1 MSLIVKIKKQLGSFL
16 LDIDLETD
24 GITGVLG
31 ASGCGKTM
39 LLKCISGVV
48 TPDEGSIVLNGRTL
62 FDSDRKINLKPQ
74 DRRVGYL
81 FQNYALFPNM
91 TVRQNILCG
100 LHREKDRA
108 TREKVYRETLG
119 MLQLSGLEEHYPHQ
133 LSGGQQ
139 QRTALARILVSQPD
153 IMLLDEPFS
162 ALDAN
167 LRDKLLVE
175 MKGILSRFRG
185 ISIDVTHNRDEAYKL
200 CSRIA
205 LIDKGKIIAAA
216 PTKELF
222 SNPGSI
228 VCASMTGCKNI
239 ESAVKVDE
247 HHVDVPAWGI
257 RLEIAEPIRDGLKAV
272 GIRAHY
278 FNQNSRQNC
287 NEIVIT
293 DVFDEPFE
301 TTILFRFQN
310 QDVESPSVWWRLPKD
325 RVPRERR
332 LSIGIAPV
340 NILLLYQ

>member
-1 MSLIVKIKKQLGSFL
+1 MSLIVKIKKRLGSFF

-24 GITGVLG
+24 EITGILG
-31 ASGCGKTM
+31 ASGCGKSM
-39 LLKCISGVV
+39 LLKCIAGVV
-48 TPDEGSIVLNGRTL
+48 TPDEGSIILNGRTL

-74 DRRVGYL
+74 ERRVGYL

-108 TREKVYRETLG
+108 RREKVYQETLN
-119 MLQLSGLEEHYPHQ
+119 MLQLNGLEEHYPQQ

-167 LRDKLLVE
+167 LRDKLLIE
-175 MKGILSRFRG
+175 MKEILSRFKG
-185 ISIDVTHNRDEAYKL
+185 ISIAVTHNRDEAYKL

-205 LIDKGKIIAAA
+205 MIENGKIITAA

-222 SNPGSI
+222 SNPGS
-228 VCASMTGCKNI
+228 VACASMTGCKNI
-239 ESAVKVDE
+239 EAAMKADE
-247 HHVDVPAWGI
+247 HHIDVPAWGI
-257 RLEIAEPIRDGLKAV
+257 RLETAEPVRDGLKAV

-278 FNQNSRQNC
+278 FNQNSRLNS
-287 NEIVIT
+287 NEIVIEGL
-293 DVFDEPFE
+293 FEEPFE
-301 TTILFRFQN
+301 TTVLFRFRN
-310 QDVESPSVWWRLPKD
+310 QDAQSPSVWWRLPKD
-325 RVPRERR
+325 RVPREHE

-340 NILLLYQ
+340 NILLLYR

>member
-1 MSLIVKIKKQLGSFL
+1 MSLIVSIKKRLGSFL

-39 LLKCISGVV
+39 LLKCIAGVV
-48 TPDEGSIVLNGRTL
+48 TPDEGKIVLNGRTL
-62 FDSDRKINLKPQ
+62 FDSEKKINLKPQ
-74 DRRVGYL
+74 ERRVGYL

-91 TVRQNILCG
+91 TVRQNIFCG

-108 TREKVYRETLG
+108 KREKIYRDTLD
-119 MLQLSGLEEHYPHQ
+119 MLQLAGLEEHYPNQ

-175 MKGILSRFRG
+175 MKGILSAFGG
-185 ISIDVTHNRDEAYKL
+185 ISVCVTHNRDEAYKL
-200 CSRIA
+200 CESIA
-205 LIDKGKIIAAA
+205 LVDQGRIIAAA

-222 SNPGSI
+222 KNPGSV

-239 ESAVKVDE
+239 ESAMKVDE
-247 HHVDVPAWGI
+247 HHVTVPAWGVT
-257 RLEIAEPIRDGLKAV
+257 LETSEPVRDGLKAV

-278 FNQNSRQNC
+278 FNQNSRLNS
-287 NEIVIT
+287 NEIVIG

-301 TTILFRFQN
+301 TTVLFRFRN
-310 QDVESPSVWWRLPKD
+310 QDERSQDVWWRLPKD
-325 RVPRERR
+325 RVPREQR
-332 LSIGIAPV
+332 LSVGIAPV
-340 NILLLYQ
+340 NILLLYR